1 MDTSAVAHRPGPD
14 DARELLAGAWFTI
27 GFPPWGSAVL
37 VALRADAEPGLVARV
52 DLPRRL
58 EHARLIGDAL
68 ANAAR
73 QDGADAVVL
82 VVVHGERARRPPVL
96 VRAERALVRAAHA
109 GLAHGGIGLADVLVV
124 AGGRFRSVVC
134 ADPSCCPVE
143 GRSLGDLRT
152 TATGA
157 ALVLQGRTL
166 APSEEDLAADVR
178 PEPWPR
184 GTSTG
189 PALSPAAAL
198 ERWRAMVADRVT
210 CEVPP
215 PDPVPGDVAWLV
227 PALADLGFRDAALV
241 ALMPGA
247 ADLPDELVAGRGR
260 SAAAW
265 AAAEGTPPDRSLL
278 EAGRALLA
286 AVARGAPAGSRAE
299 ALALLAWAS
308 RWQGVGARAR
318 LLAALA
324 LQDRPGHR
332 LALIVDELLLRGVR
346 PAWIRGVPTGREVP

>member
-1 MDTSAVAHRPGPD
+1 
-14 DARELLAGAWFTI
+14 
-27 GFPPWGSAVL
+27 

-68 ANAAR
+68 VRAAR
-73 QDGADAVVL
+73 QDGADSVVL
-82 VVVHGERARRPPVL
+82 VVAHGPRSRRPPVL

-109 GLAHGGIGLADVLVV
+109 GLVHAAIGLADVLVV
-124 AGGRFRSVVC
+124 VGERFRSVLC
-134 ADPSCCPVE
+134 ADPGCCPPE
-143 GRSLGDLRT
+143 GAVLGDLRA

-157 ALVLQGRTL
+157 AQVLQGRTL
-166 APSEEDLAADVR
+166 VPGEADLTADVR

-184 GTSTG
+184 TTAAGS
-189 PALSPAAAL
+189 PMSPAAAL
-198 ERWRAMVADRVT
+198 ERWRAMIADRVAS
-210 CEVPP
+210 EVPP
-215 PDPVPGDVAWLV
+215 PDPAPADVAWLV

-260 SAAAW
+260 NDVDW
-265 AAAEGTPPDRSLL
+265 ARAEATPPDRSLL

-286 AVARGAPAGSRAE
+286 AVARGAPPGSRAE

-308 RWQGVGARAR
+308 WWQGVGARAR

-346 PAWIRGVPTGREVP
+346 PAWIRGVPSRREVP

>member
-1 MDTSAVAHRPGPD
+1 MDTATPHLPGPD
-14 DARELLAGAWFTI
+14 DVRELLAGAWFTI

-37 VALRADAEPGLVARV
+37 VALRTDAQPGLVARV

-58 EHARLIGDAL
+58 EHARLIGEAL
-68 ANAAR
+68 AGAAR

-82 VVVHGERARRPPVL
+82 VVAHGPRSRRPPVL
-96 VRAERALVRAAHA
+96 VRAERALVRAVHA
-109 GLAHGGIGLADVLVV
+109 GLAHGGIDLADVFVV
-124 AGGRFRSVVC
+124 SGDRFRSVLC
-134 ADPSCCPVE
+134 EDPACCPSD
-143 GRSLGDLRT
+143 GLPLGDLRT

-157 ALVLQGRTL
+157 ASVLQGRAL
-166 APSEEDLAADVR
+166 VDSEADLAADVR
-178 PEPWPR
+178 PEPWPM
-184 GTSTG
+184 GTPVG
-189 PALSPAAAL
+189 RPLSAQAAL
-198 ERWRAMVADRVT
+198 ERWRALVAARLAS
-210 CEVPP
+210 EVPV
-215 PDPVPGDVAWLV
+215 PDPAPADVAWLV

-260 SAAAW
+260 NDVDW
-265 AAAEGTPPDRSLL
+265 ARAEATPPDRSLL

-286 AVARGAPAGSRAE
+286 AVARGAPPGSRAE

-308 RWQGVGARAR
+308 WWQGVGARAR

-346 PAWIRGVPTGREVP
+346 PAWIRGVPSGREVP

>member
-1 MDTSAVAHRPGPD
+1 MDTSALPHLSGP

-68 ANAAR
+68 VRAAR
-73 QDGADAVVL
+73 QDGADG
-82 VVVHGERARRPPVL
+82 VVVVIAPGPRSRRPPVL
-96 VRAERALVRAAHA
+96 VRAERALVRAAHG
-109 GLAHGGIGLADVLVV
+109 GLVHAGIGLADVLVV
-124 AGGRFRSVVC
+124 VGERFRSVLC
-134 ADPSCCPVE
+134 ADPRCCPPE
-143 GRSLGDLRT
+143 GVPLGDLRT

-157 ALVLQGRTL
+157 AQVLQGRAL
-166 APSEEDLAADVR
+166 AAGEAELAADVR
-178 PEPWPR
+178 PEPWPP
-184 GTSTG
+184 GTSAG
-189 PALSPAAAL
+189 PPLSPAAAL
-198 ERWRAMVADRVT
+198 ERWRAMVTGRLT

-215 PDPVPGDVAWLV
+215 SDPAPADVAWLV

-247 ADLPDELVAGRGR
+247 VDLPDELVAGRGR
-260 SAAAW
+260 DTADW
-265 AAAEGTPPDRSLL
+265 TRAEGTPPDRSLL

-286 AVARGAPAGSRAE
+286 AVARGAPPGSRAE

-308 RWQGVGARAR
+308 WWQGVGARAR

-324 LQDRPGHR
+324 LEDRPGHR
-332 LALIVDELLLRGVR
+332 LALIVDELLIRGVR
-346 PAWIRGVPTGREVP
+346 PGWIRGVPSGREVP

>member
-1 MDTSAVAHRPGPD
+1 MDTSAAAHLPGPD

-27 GFPPWGSAVL
+27 GFPPLGSAVL
-37 VALRADAEPGLVARV
+37 VALREDAQPGLVARV

-58 EHARLIGDAL
+58 EHARLIGDSL
-68 ANAAR
+68 AGAAR
-73 QDGADAVVL
+73 QDEADAVVL
-82 VVVHGERARRPPVL
+82 VLVPRPRSRRPPVL
-96 VRAERALVRAAHA
+96 VRSERALVRAVHA

-124 AGGRFRSVVC
+124 AGERFRSVLC
-134 ADPSCCPVE
+134 GDPDCCPTE
-143 GRSLGDLRT
+143 GQPLGDLRT

-166 APSEEDLAADVR
+166 VATEAELAADVR
-178 PEPWPR
+178 PQPWPA
-184 GTSTG
+184 GTVVGRPLT
-189 PALSPAAAL
+189 PQAAL
-198 ERWRAMVADRVT
+198 ERWRAMVAGRAASD
-210 CEVPP
+210 VPP
-215 PDPVPGDVAWLV
+215 PDPAPADVAWLV

-260 SAAAW
+260 SAADW
-265 AAAEGTPPDRSLL
+265 ARAEGAPPDRSLL

-308 RWQGVGARAR
+308 WWQGVGARAR

-324 LQDRPGHR
+324 LQDQPGHR

-346 PAWIRGVPTGREVP
+346 PGWIRGVPSGREVP